1 MVAERLRIEAELQD
15 ERQRMEQMFQRMQG
29 LGERVGAPIPPAL
42 FPTPPPTAVT
52 PVSINFKFYF
62 IYFLMEEHLMP
73 LH

>member
-1 MVAERLRIEAELQD
+1 
-15 ERQRMEQMFQRMQG
+15 MEQMFQWMQG

-42 FPTPPPTAVT
+42 FPAPPPTAVT

-62 IYFLMEEHLMP
+62 IYFLMEEHLVP